1 MGVSD
6 NGAPREY
13 DDDLVEIET
22 PTIFRSTHIWLTSF
36 VNETDQH
43 LEIVTLGHH
52 VYPSPNVQCDL

>member
-6 NGAPREY
+6 NVAPREY
-13 DDDLVEIET
+13 DDDLVEIEI